1 MRIEHKARKRRVL
14 ITGGAGFVGSHLCDK
29 FLAEGWEV
37 LCMDNYFTGTKKNIE
52 KHLSNPNFESLR
64 HDITEPYLCECDLV
78 LNMACPASPVH
89 CWVWPKEWEH
99 ALFKQVHPKFT
110 EIPLFTLNLKA
121 TGATSIQ
128 LAYVVAT
135 MRGNALLRLYAS
147 TICALIPLKL
157 ES

>member
-89 CWVWPKEWEH
+89 YQHNPIK
-99 ALFKQVHPKFT
+99 
-110 EIPLFTLNLKA
+110 
-121 TGATSIQ
+121 
-128 LAYVVAT
+128 
-135 MRGNALLRLYAS
+135 
-147 TICALIPLKL
+147 TIKTNVFQKL
-157 ES
+157 EGIESERRSRKSIWKFLLHCKF